1 MALLDASGPGLPL
14 EQLLGLLGDGRRDL
28 RCPCHCFSSLSKINL
43 DPHEALVKPAI
54 PAPSGAHR
62 APRRAPADSRTPA
75 TGGRTPPDLTCT
87 SCTEPR
93 TGPLPPAPVI
103 AQAGCMR
110 GLKLIVRPKRP
121 PSDTRTRDRFRSPRP
136 CAPFPREQASI
147 VVRHCATTN
156 TSLTGSTRL
165 SAPLTIA
172 R

>member
-1 MALLDASGPGLPL
+1 MISKRRFDEMALLDASGPGLPL

-43 DPHEALVKPAI
+43 DPPR
-54 PAPSGAHR
+54 GAR
-62 APRRAPADSRTPA
+62 
-75 TGGRTPPDLTCT
+75 
-87 SCTEPR
+87 
-93 TGPLPPAPVI
+93 
-103 AQAGCMR
+103 QAGARDGCLAIQEPGIDSVRR
-110 GLKLIVRPKRP
+110 GHVRHFLANRH
-121 PSDTRTRDRFRSPRP
+121 T
-136 CAPFPREQASI
+136 SI